1 VNATRQLGSD
11 TLLNAAIISLGFDQ
25 GQLFSADKQ
34 PTDETRDE
42 WVEKGDWLSLANFV
56 GAEKLFFV
64 DQNPVIVFA
73 RADTTDLVLL
83 RKLYNRIWC
92 MARPQLLFLARPGEL
107 SVYDL
112 SKPPIAADESID
124 AQERQISETV
134 RTAAEVQTRLAA
146 FRREEI
152 ETGRLFE
159 MPSLKGGTS
168 RADRALIRDL
178 RIVRQQLLNKG
189 LEAKYAHSLIG
200 RSIFIRYLEDRSILL
215 PEYFENVARGNKAWA
230 GLLNRVPVTP
240 AATQEMEGIRYL
252 KVLEDHGFTYR
263 LFDQLATDFN
273 GDMLP
278 VDAAEKANVS
288 SDHLALLRDLLIGNT
303 SHQGQLFFYAYKFD
317 VIPIE
322 LISSIYEEFYN
333 EQQGKANNHGSHYT
347 PSSLVDFVLTRTL
360 TPDVLAHDPR
370 ILDPA
375 CGSGIFLVEAFRRIV
390 RYQTWKQGGKRLS
403 RPQLRRI
410 LRDQIAGIDI
420 NEEAVR
426 VAAFSLY
433 LAFLHYQ
440 EPREINEQRRLPNLK
455 WSQSHYDQRD
465 QYFNILLHGNA
476 FDAGESKRS
485 DPIAKRFG
493 EGSADIV
500 VGNPPW
506 GYPKSNDTLGRS
518 ALEVTL
524 RWCRENQV
532 TIGDNELSQAF
543 LHLSKCLLRDGGKGG
558 LLVSTGVFFKSHPMS
573 RRFRKQW
580 LREVSLNHVV
590 NFAQVR
596 HLFFRGATRKAEAIA
611 PFAAIVFS
619 KGPYEPGH
627 RFAYWSAKRTALVEN
642 TQAVVL
648 SKADMSWLSQQDCID
663 YEHLWK
669 IYWWGT
675 YRDEALVRAL
685 ERFPSLSEL
694 SKSIPE
700 IEIISNIGFVEGENG
715 RVPSE
720 WLKNYK
726 MLPTS
731 AFVSYGPLPIRELTI
746 VPDIVRRRGSEDAY
760 RGHRL
765 LVGRGIQSP
774 GRLAV
779 RLDQRSFCFTHSI
792 FSFGLRGL
800 SEWQEK
806 VLLGIFWSDLTR
818 YYLFLTTGSWGMWHD
833 ELSMA
838 AIAKMPVVMP
848 SNEKTVSELIEVV
861 DALQAYDFRARSQ
874 LFDVAQAQEH
884 SLEGLEMRLNQAVF
898 DLYQLNAAEKD
909 LVLDM
914 CNIGL
919 DLLYAKQ
926 ASSAVKPLP
935 LPSRRNGT
943 YVRHAVEDRTEVED
957 YINLFLRIWSKDL
970 DPNAKVEWKLYSS
983 ESGSP
988 LLAVLFRL
996 HNETASEQ
1004 VTQPN
1009 APDGWSGI
1017 LNLLDKGTVQ
1027 PYGSRQIYIDSFVRL
1042 VTENRILLIKRNERR
1057 FWTHSAARQDA
1068 EATQLQAMVLQ
1079 GALR

>member
-1 VNATRQLGSD
+1 MNVTRQLGSD
-11 TLLNAAIISLGFDQ
+11 ALLNAAIISLGFDQ

-34 PTDETRDE
+34 PSDETRGQ

-73 RADTTDLVLL
+73 RADTTDLALL

-134 RTAAEVQTRLAA
+134 RSIAEVQTRLAA

-159 MPSLKGGTS
+159 TPTFKGGTS

-178 RIVRQQLLNKG
+178 RIVRQQLLSRG

-215 PEYFENVARGNKAWA
+215 PDYFEIVARGNKKWV
-230 GLLNRVPVTP
+230 GLLNRDLATP
-240 AATQEMEGIRYL
+240 AATEEMDRIRYL
-252 KVLEDHGFTYR
+252 KVLEDHEFTYK

-273 GDMLP
+273 GDMFP
-278 VDAAEKANVS
+278 VDAAERANVT

-303 SHQGQLFFYAYKFD
+303 SDQQQLFFYAYKFD

-333 EQQGKANNHGSHYT
+333 EQRGKGNNHGSHYT
-347 PSSLVDFVLTRTL
+347 PSALVDFVLARTL
-360 TPDVLAHDPR
+360 TENVLANDPR

-375 CGSGIFLVEAFRRIV
+375 CGSGIFLVESFRRIV

-455 WSQSHYDQRD
+455 WSQSHHDQRD

-476 FDAGESKRS
+476 FDAAEPNRT
-485 DPIAKRFG
+485 DAIARRFG
-493 EGSADIV
+493 EGSTDIV

-506 GYPKSNDTLGRS
+506 GYPKANDTLGRS

-524 RWCRENQV
+524 RWCSDNQV

-543 LHLSKCLLRDGGKGG
+543 LHLSKCLLRDGGTAG

-573 RRFRKQW
+573 RRFRDQW
-580 LREVSLNHVV
+580 LREVSLSHVV

-611 PFAAIVFS
+611 PFAAVVFS
-619 KGPYEPGH
+619 KGAYKAGH
-627 RFAYWSAKRTALVEN
+627 RFGYWSVKRTVFVEN

-669 IYWWGT
+669 IYWWGS
-675 YRDEALVRAL
+675 YRDEVLVRAL

-694 SKSIPE
+694 CQTIPGTE
-700 IEIISNIGFVEGENG
+700 VTSNIGFVEGEKG
-715 RVPSE
+715 RVPSD
-720 WLKNYK
+720 WLKKYK

-731 AFVSYGPLPIRELTI
+731 AFVSYGPLPTRELTT
-746 VPDIVRRRGSEDAY
+746 VPDVVRRRGSEDAY

-765 LVGRGIQSP
+765 LVRRGIQSP

-779 RLDQRSFCFTHSI
+779 RLEQRSFCFTHSI

-806 VLLGIFWSDLTR
+806 VLLGIFWSDLAR

-838 AIAKMPVVMP
+838 AIGKMPIVMP
-848 SNEKTVSELIEVV
+848 SNQKMVSELIEVV
-861 DALQAYDFRARSQ
+861 DALRAYDLRASSQ
-874 LFDVAQAQEH
+874 LFDASQVQEQ
-884 SLEGLEMRLNQAVF
+884 SLETLEMRLNKAVF
-898 DLYQLNAAEKD
+898 DLYELNAAEKD
-909 LVLDM
+909 LVSDM

-926 ASSAVKPLP
+926 ASFAVKPLV
-935 LPSRRNGT
+935 LPALRSGTPGRR
-943 YVRHAVEDRTEVED
+943 AAKDRTEIEE
-957 YINLFLRIWSKDL
+957 YIDLFLRIWSRDL
-970 DPNAKVEWKLYSS
+970 NPNAKVEWKLYSS

-988 LLAVLFRL
+988 LLAVLFRML
-996 HNETASEQ
+996 ESSSGQTVPANS
-1004 VTQPN
+1004 
-1009 APDGWSGI
+1009 PDGWSGV

-1027 PYGSRQIYIDSFVRL
+1027 SYGSRQIYIDSFVRL
-1042 VTENRILLIKRNERR
+1042 VTEDTILLIKRNEKR
-1057 FWTHSAARQDA
+1057 FWTRSAARQDA
-1068 EATQLQAMVLQ
+1068 EATQLQAMLLQ

>member
-1 VNATRQLGSD
+1 MNSTRQLGSD
-11 TLLNAAIISLGFDQ
+11 ALLNAAIISLGFDQ

-34 PTDETRDE
+34 PSDETRSE
-42 WVEKGDWLSLANFV
+42 WVEKGDWLSLANSV

-83 RKLYNRIWC
+83 RKLYNRVWC

-112 SKPPIAADESID
+112 SKPPIAADETMD

-134 RTAAEVQTRLAA
+134 RSIAEVQTRLAA

-159 MPSLKGGTS
+159 MPTFKGGTS
-168 RADRALIRDL
+168 RADRALIHDL
-178 RIVRQQLLNKG
+178 RIVRQQLLSKG

-200 RSIFIRYLEDRSILL
+200 RSIFIRYLEDRSVLL
-215 PEYFENVARGNKAWA
+215 PDYFENVARGNKTWA
-230 GLLNRVPVTP
+230 GLLDRAPVTP

-252 KVLEDHGFTYR
+252 KVLENHEFTYR
-263 LFDQLATDFN
+263 LFAQLASDFN
-273 GDMLP
+273 GDMFP
-278 VDAAEKANVS
+278 VDAAEKANVT

-303 SHQGQLFFYAYKFD
+303 SHQQQLFFYAYKFD

-333 EQQGKANNHGSHYT
+333 AKQGKQNNHGSHYT
-347 PSSLVDFVLTRTL
+347 PSALVDFVLARTL
-360 TPDVLAHDPR
+360 TQDVLANDPR

-440 EPREINEQRRLPNLK
+440 EPREINEQRKLPNLK
-455 WSQSHYDQRD
+455 WSQTHHDQRD
-465 QYFNILLHGNA
+465 QYFDILLHGNA
-476 FDAGESKRS
+476 FDAVEPKRT

-506 GYPKSNDTLGRS
+506 GYPKSNDILGRS

-524 RWCRENQV
+524 RWCRERCL

-543 LHLSKCLLRDGGKGG
+543 IHLSKCLLRDGGSGG

-580 LREVSLNHVV
+580 LSEVRLSHVV

-611 PFAAIVFS
+611 PFAAVVFS
-619 KGPYEPGH
+619 KGTYEPGH
-627 RFAYWSAKRTALVEN
+627 RFGYWSAKRTAFVEN

-669 IYWWGT
+669 IYWWGS
-675 YRDEALVRAL
+675 YRDEVLVRAL

-694 SKSIPE
+694 SQSIPGLK
-700 IEIISNIGFVEGENG
+700 ITSNIGFVEGENG
-715 RVPSE
+715 RVPSD
-720 WLKNYK
+720 WLKKYK
-726 MLPTS
+726 MLPAS
-731 AFVSYGPLPIRELTI
+731 AFVSYGPLPIRELTT
-746 VPDIVRRRGSEDAY
+746 VPDVVRRRGSEDAY

-765 LVGRGIQSP
+765 LVRRGIQSP
-774 GRLAV
+774 GRLTV
-779 RLDQRSFCFTHSI
+779 RLERRSFCFTHSI

-806 VLLGIFWSDLTR
+806 VLLGIFWSNLSR

-838 AIAKMPVVMP
+838 AIGKMPIVLP
-848 SNEKTVSELIEVV
+848 STEKTASELIEVV
-861 DALQAYDFRARSQ
+861 DALRAYDLRASSQ
-874 LFDVAQAQEH
+874 LFDGSQEQEH
-884 SLEGLEMRLNQAVF
+884 SLESLQIRLNQAVF
-898 DLYQLNAAEKD
+898 DLYEFNTAEKD
-909 LVLDM
+909 LVSDM

-919 DLLYAKQ
+919 DLLHAKQ
-926 ASSAVKPLP
+926 ASFAVKPLP
-935 LPSRRNGT
+935 LPSFRSGTPGRRAAKG
-943 YVRHAVEDRTEVED
+943 RTEIEE
-957 YINLFLRIWSKDL
+957 YIDLFLHIWSKDL
-970 DPNAKVEWKLYSS
+970 NPNAKVEWKLYSS

-996 HNETASEQ
+996 LNEGASEQ
-1004 VTQPN
+1004 TVQVSS
-1009 APDGWSGI
+1009 PDGWSGI
-1017 LNLLDKGTVQ
+1017 LSLLDKSTVQ

-1042 VTENRILLIKRNERR
+1042 VTEDTILLIKRNEKR